1 MPWMI
6 VSNGNTHCVHKQNDD
21 KTAGEKM
28 KCYPSKEEANK
39 YMAALYAN
47 TKGENLAEGYS
58 IKQNDAG
65 KWCVYEGETEL
76 KSFDTEAEAQAY
88 LDELNKQDEDTGDMQ
103 QDFLFVELSTLT
115 SELKYIDGLAAGT
128 FTAMNGREV
137 SFSTTDLPQYIANTQ
152 AIIDSTMTEK
162 GEVVGLPIDK
172 DGHDHKGGAGWIV
185 GLELDTTRN
194 IIKFIVKWT
203 KEGIDLIKGNVRRFF
218 SPSAD
223 PNEKIILGG
232 SLTNWPATRGAK
244 GQMLLRPV
252 ELSQNIKEIDM
263 EKTLADLQAENDALT
278 AKLEAATQTTTQT
291 TTLDDGTEVKELN
304 EWMSSAGDGLEELS
318 RQAQA
323 KAELIIRAERRKD
336 KAVEFASRV
345 IGGTREKPF
354 GLPIKSS
361 RLVKLLLSLP
371 EKQAVEVQE
380 LIGLI
385 YKNAIDFAEHGI
397 DGYDYSMKPKL
408 PAEFAEALRIWV
420 DSGKKAVDWFAEM
433 SDANVGKAE
442 DWNLTEFSKAEG

>member
-1 MPWMI
+1 
-6 VSNGNTHCVHKQNDD
+6 
-21 KTAGEKM
+21 M
-28 KCYPSKEEANK
+28 K
-39 YMAALYAN
+39 
-47 TKGENLAEGYS
+47 YS

-65 KWCVYEGETEL
+65 KWCVYEGENEL

-103 QDFLFVELSTLT
+103 QDFLFVELSTIT

-137 SFSTTDLPQYIANTQ
+137 SFSTTDLPAYIANTQ

-203 KEGIDLIKGNVRRFF
+203 QEGIDLIKGNVRRFF

-263 EKTLADLQAENDALT
+263 EKTLADLQAENDVLT
-278 AKLEAATQTTTQT
+278 AQLAKSKAGASGAA
-291 TTLDDGTEVKELN
+291 DSEVAELN
-304 EWMSSAGDGLEELS
+304 EWMESNGAGLEELS

-323 KAELIIRAERRKD
+323 QAELVIKAERRKD
-336 KAVEFASRV
+336 KAAEFAAKV

-361 RLVKLLLSLP
+361 RLIKLLLSLP
-371 EKQAVEVQE
+371 EKQAEEVQE

-385 YKNAIDFAEHGI
+385 YKNAIDFAEHG
-397 DGYDYSMKPKL
+397 YSSEATGMNYKPKL
-408 PAEFAEALRIWV
+408 PAEFAEALHIWV

-442 DWNLTEFSKAEG
+442 DWNLTEFSKAEE

>member
-1 MPWMI
+1 
-6 VSNGNTHCVHKQNDD
+6 
-21 KTAGEKM
+21 M
-28 KCYPSKEEANK
+28 K
-39 YMAALYAN
+39 
-47 TKGENLAEGYS
+47 YS

-65 KWCVYEGETEL
+65 KWCVYEGENEL

-88 LDELNKQDEDTGDMQ
+88 LDELNNEDEDTAEAQ
-103 QDFLFVELSTLT
+103 QDFLFVELSTIT

-203 KEGIDLIKGNVRRFF
+203 QEGIDLIKGNVRRFF

-223 PNEKIILGG
+223 PNEKTILGG

-278 AKLEAATQTTTQT
+278 AKLAKSKAGASGAA
-291 TTLDDGTEVKELN
+291 DSEVAELN
-304 EWMSSAGDGLEELS
+304 EWMSSNGDGLEELS
-318 RQAQA
+318 RQAQE

-336 KAVEFASRV
+336 KAVEFASKV

-371 EKQAVEVQE
+371 EVQAQEVQE

-397 DGYDYSMKPKL
+397 DGSDYSMKPKL
-408 PAEFAEALRIWV
+408 PVEFSDALRIWV
-420 DSGKKAVDWFAEM
+420 DSGKPAKSWFAEM
-433 SDANVGKAE
+433 GETTVGKAE
-442 DWNLTEFSKAEG
+442 DWNLTEFSKAED